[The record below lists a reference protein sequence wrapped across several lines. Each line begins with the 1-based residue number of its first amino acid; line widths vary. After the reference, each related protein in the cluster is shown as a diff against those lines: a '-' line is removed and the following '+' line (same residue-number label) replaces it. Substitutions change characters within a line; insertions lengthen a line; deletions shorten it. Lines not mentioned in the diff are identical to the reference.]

1 LEEASVVAEVS
12 AVATVSEA
20 EVSVAEVGRAEKS
33 QLIDSPSQKEFSWS
47 ERQNL

>member
-1 LEEASVVAEVS
+1 VAEVS
-12 AVATVSEA
+12 AA
-20 EVSVAEVGRAEKS
+20 EVSVAEAGRAEKS